1 MKIHKLIGTLLT
13 AVAFA
18 SASQFINPSTALS
31 VPEPWGGGYSATLIS
46 PTAGA
51 VLYPG
56 ERVRVEWSATLPS
69 TSANMC
75 EAELWLSLDGGRT
88 FSFCI
93 TPQMDPKV
101 RYFYWTVPNM
111 PTKTAVL
118 DIRFGCEHYYP
129 ECYSPQPQSPFVISS
144 LGGN

>member
-1 MKIHKLIGTLLT
+1 MKIHKLAGVLS

-18 SASQFINPSTALS
+18 SALQLVNPSTTLS
-31 VPEPWGGGYSATLIS
+31 APDPSGGGYSATLIS
-46 PTAGA
+46 PMATA
-51 VLYPG
+51 VLFPG
-56 ERVRVEWSATLPS
+56 QRVRVEWTATFPP
-69 TSANMC
+69 TNAGMC

-88 FSFCI
+88 FPFCI

-111 PTKTAVL
+111 PTRTAVL

-129 ECYSPQPQSPFVISS
+129 ECYSPQVQSPFVISS